1 MQMPLFLLPHH
12 MPRRLSMSD
21 MPKGTILQR
30 DKETYA
36 IRVTPP
42 SGVVTPQ
49 ELEAVAAVA
58 RKYDVPMLKITSGQR
73 FALIGLK
80 EKDLHAACSELPF
93 RVAGHYV
100 QACPGNQWC
109 QLARQNALE
118 MAGVIEKKFRTFDGP
133 AKIKMGVSGCGTC
146 CAESY
151 VRDIGLV
158 GTSKGWNILVG
169 GNSGGRARI
178 ADVLAKDLPDDE
190 AVGLLERF
198 LEYYKTNGKTKQ
210 RVARFVEAR
219 GIESIRE
226 ALL

>member
-1 MQMPLFLLPHH
+1 
-12 MPRRLSMSD
+12 
-21 MPKGTILQR
+21 
-30 DKETYA
+30 
-36 IRVTPP
+36 
-42 SGVVTPQ
+42 
-49 ELEAVAAVA
+49 
-58 RKYDVPMLKITSGQR
+58 
-73 FALIGLK
+73 
-80 EKDLHAACSELPF
+80 
-93 RVAGHYV
+93 
-100 QACPGNQWC
+100 
-109 QLARQNALE
+109 
-118 MAGVIEKKFRTFDGP
+118 
-133 AKIKMGVSGCGTC
+133 
-146 CAESY
+146 
-151 VRDIGLV
+151 V